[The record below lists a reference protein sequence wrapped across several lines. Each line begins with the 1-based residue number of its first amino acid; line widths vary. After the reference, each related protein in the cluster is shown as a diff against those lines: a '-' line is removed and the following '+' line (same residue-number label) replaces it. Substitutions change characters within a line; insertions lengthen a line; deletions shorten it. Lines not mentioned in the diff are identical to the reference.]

1 MKIVAGAPST
11 CSLLTIAFVVLRLCE
26 VIRWSWWWVLSPV
39 WLPFAAV
46 FAAGG
51 VLMLLNVIGR
61 IILHLMGRKGKEA
74 G

>member
-1 MKIVAGAPST
+1 MKIVVGAPST

-51 VLMLLNVIGR
+51 VLMLLSVIGR
-61 IILHLMGRKGKEA
+61 IILRLTDRRGKEA
-74 G
+74 